1 MKLMRYVKEY
11 RLPAIIGF
19 VFKIAEAALELMVP
33 LVMADIIDVAL
44 RMVYQVSQAVDIP
57 VIGMGGIQS
66 ARDVI
71 EMMSAGASAVA
82 IGCHNLIDL
91 P

>member
-33 LVMADIIDVAL
+33 LVMADIIDV
-44 RMVYQVSQAVDIP
+44 
-57 VIGMGGIQS
+57 GIKNN
-66 ARDVI
+66 DKNYILV
-71 EMMSAGASAVA
+71 E
-82 IGCHNLIDL
+82 
-91 P
+91 